1 VRALSFFTSDSAALA
16 GMVQRK
22 TTQYYMRMDPE
33 VKEAAEKAASD
44 DRRSLASLIEK
55 LLTDYCLEHGYLK
68 PERGKRRR
76 P

>member
-1 VRALSFFTSDSAALA
+1 MPIESAVVA
-16 GMVQRK
+16 GMAHRK

-33 VKEAAEKAASD
+33 VKEAAERAASD

-68 PERGKRRR
+68 PERAKRRR
-76 P
+76 RR

>member
-1 VRALSFFTSDSAALA
+1 MVYLQMPVESAAVA

-76 P
+76 RS

>member
-1 VRALSFFTSDSAALA
+1 MPIESAAVA
-16 GMVQRK
+16 GMTQRK

-33 VKEAAEKAASD
+33 VKEAAERAASD

-55 LLTDYCLEHGYLK
+55 LLTDYCKEHGYLK
-68 PERGKRRR
+68 PERGKRQRR

>member
-1 VRALSFFTSDSAALA
+1 MLRRAARFAAVA
-16 GMVQRK
+16 GMTQRK

-33 VKEAAEKAASD
+33 VKEAAERAASD

>member
-1 VRALSFFTSDSAALA
+1 MVFTMPIESAAVA

-33 VKEAAEKAASD
+33 VKEAAERAASD
-44 DRRSLASLIEK
+44 DRRSLTSLIEK

-68 PERGKRRR
+68 RGKRQRR

>member
-1 VRALSFFTSDSAALA
+1 MVYLQCQSNRLLMA
-16 GMVQRK
+16 GMAQRK

-55 LLTDYCLEHGYLK
+55 LLTDYCKEHGYLK
-68 PERGKRRR
+68 RGKRRR